1 MLVVDSDPLALFGLI
16 LAHYA
21 PHHIV
26 QDAEA
31 ALPSEASTVA
41 VVIVDRSTPA
51 TQRSGPQI
59 RGGTGA
65 RRCWYT
71 SIRVMEPSWNAA
83 VGFRW
88 VHSCRLIN
96 DIVPYLRG
104 LVEYYRWMSD
114 PSNWRVLIVDDD
126 PDNVG
131 VLELVLGFHNAAT
144 RIAASGKE
152 CLRLLR
158 EETPTLLLV
167 DIQMPGM
174 TGYELLE
181 QIRAH
186 DAWRDLPVVAVTAHA
201 MRGDADRIMRAG
213 FDGYISKPVDVASLG
228 DNLHS
233 ILEASKGT
241 MMETAAF
248 AERIRAHYPEGLTGI
263 LAIGGTRTAYI
274 LERRRG
280 HADPGQIEDYVD
292 YAQYTLEQ
300 YLRLIGLFF
309 ELGGTNLI
317 IPPLSYQAF
326 YERGEEYAQIIL
338 NHTLLLISEPALE
351 LYERLGIDPVFVG
364 IDTLLH
370 LPESVPFHA
379 LGARLHQFHQEWAYQ
394 PGRRK
399 VIWEIAPI
407 PLYSFWKAGQ
417 VMPPD
422 EQRALAATLEGT
434 TDMREMYGALFAYY
448 ARAALGTEIP
458 VPHFYVGTNRN
469 GDLKLRSMVPVALLA
484 GGPFRLFYVP
494 VPVAVHHAGRAAG
507 HPARSRLAAGRSPS
521 STITRPAFARLGR
534 RRNTGA

>member
-1 MLVVDSDPLALFGLI
+1 
-16 LAHYA
+16 
-21 PHHIV
+21 
-26 QDAEA
+26 
-31 ALPSEASTVA
+31 
-41 VVIVDRSTPA
+41 
-51 TQRSGPQI
+51 
-59 RGGTGA
+59 
-65 RRCWYT
+65 
-71 SIRVMEPSWNAA
+71 
-83 VGFRW
+83 
-88 VHSCRLIN
+88 
-96 DIVPYLRG
+96 
-104 LVEYYRWMSD
+104 MSD
-114 PSNWRVLIVDDD
+114 
-126 PDNVG
+126 
-131 VLELVLGFHNAAT
+131 A
-144 RIAASGKE
+144 
-152 CLRLLR
+152 
-158 EETPTLLLV
+158 
-167 DIQMPGM
+167 
-174 TGYELLE
+174 
-181 QIRAH
+181 
-186 DAWRDLPVVAVTAHA
+186 
-201 MRGDADRIMRAG
+201 
-213 FDGYISKPVDVASLG
+213 
-228 DNLHS
+228 
-233 ILEASKGT
+233 
-241 MMETAAF
+241 ETAAF

-434 TDMREMYGALFAYY
+434 TDMREMYRALFAYY

-494 VPVAVHHAGRAAG
+494 Y
-507 HPARSRLAAGRSPS
+507 PS
-521 STITRPAFARLGR
+521 LFITRDVLRAILHDLAFGR
-534 RRNTGA
+534 GPESKQYDYAGQLSPDWAEAEYRRVMALVADPGTIAGLKRGT